1 MVFIGKKDN
10 TIGWAFEVRADR
22 VFFEPNR
29 TSAIIRLGVK
39 LSKYSLCKAGFFIN
53 SKSIIQKWE

>member
-1 MVFIGKKDN
+1 MVFIEKKDN

-29 TSAIIRLGVK
+29 TSAIIRLGATLK
-39 LSKYSLCKAGFFIN
+39 IFAFYRGYDHSTERC
-53 SKSIIQKWE
+53 SIS